1 MEAWGALARQ
11 NRNSALVGTAKA
23 RRRLSLTMRPNIF
36 AIAIAI
42 VTSFLGSEGL
52 AADLQW
58 TIYEDADYDC
68 VLDYPAGL
76 FSPQAVPPGK
86 PRLFS
91 GPDGDVYFRIQ
102 GMENADGWTPQTIRD
117 KYVSANIPGDLT
129 YDRTR
134 SDFVVL
140 SGHRGANIFY
150 TKVAVSSDR
159 RSACVLEITY
169 PRVQKEAFDRIVT
182 RMSHSLRSLN

>member
-1 MEAWGALARQ
+1 
-11 NRNSALVGTAKA
+11 
-23 RRRLSLTMRPNIF
+23 MRPNIL
-36 AIAIAI
+36 AIAI
-42 VTSFLGSEGL
+42 VTSFLGTEGF
-52 AADLQW
+52 AGDLRW
-58 TIYEDADYDC
+58 TIYKDAGFSC

-76 FSPQAVPPGK
+76 FSPKAVPPGK

-91 GPDGDVYFRIQ
+91 SQDGDVYFRIQ
-102 GMENADGWTPQTIRD
+102 GMENPDRWSPQTIRE

-150 TKVAVSSDR
+150 TKVAVSSDGL
-159 RSACVLEITY
+159 SACVLEITY
-169 PRVQKEAFDRIVT
+169 PRGQKEAFDRIVT
-182 RMSHSLRSLN
+182 RMSRSLRSMN